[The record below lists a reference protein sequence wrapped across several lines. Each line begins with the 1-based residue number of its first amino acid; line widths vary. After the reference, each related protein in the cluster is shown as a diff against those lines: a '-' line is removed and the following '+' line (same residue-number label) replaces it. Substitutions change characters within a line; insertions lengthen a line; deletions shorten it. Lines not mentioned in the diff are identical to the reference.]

1 MLVAGARCDQCGRL
15 DTMEYRD
22 ETLVVVLLREKG
34 WTFKDND
41 KKAICPLCTMKNRQH
56 SDPIYLT

>member
-15 DTMEYRD
+15 DTREYRD

-34 WTFKDND
+34 WTFKDSD

-56 SDPIYLT
+56 SN

>member
-22 ETLVVVLLREKG
+22 ETLVVVLREKG

-56 SDPIYLT
+56 SN

>member
-1 MLVAGARCDQCGRL
+1 MLVAGAGCDQCGRL

-34 WTFKDND
+34 WTFKDSD

-56 SDPIYLT
+56 